1 MKRLILFELRK
12 IWSRRLT
19 LAALALTLAVSAL
32 FTISGYRNAY
42 AFDGVSREARGGEAW
57 ALDRELAE
65 RYRGVLTDEKVARMM
80 SDFALRQD
88 LHGLN
93 PVYLYRNAT
102 QAAVFCRFAAMD
114 GGWNGRTVA
123 DVFGDEEIVIGFNS
137 GWLQTSQ
144 DMVRSCLLLLAAV
157 VVMTAPVFAGEYG
170 GADSILLSSRYGRS
184 RCVTAKLLAALLS
197 AGLAAVVV
205 TAASL
210 LPALALYGGGGLGC
224 SVLFAPV
231 GFVESGIPY
240 NLSCGEQIGWQALLV
255 FTAALGTAG
264 ITLAVSALSSGQ
276 LPAAALSAALLLLP
290 AMLPLE
296 ESGALFRLV
305 SLLPV
310 YQVQFFSP
318 MSLERLGELPWAV
331 LAVPMTALLTSAGS
345 LIARRAFRRHQV
357 R

>member
-32 FTISGYRNAY
+32 FTISSYRNAY
-42 AFDGVSREARGGEAW
+42 AFDGVSREAQGGEAW

-65 RYRGVLTDEKVARMM
+65 RYQGVLTDEKVARMM

-157 VVMTAPVFAGEYG
+157 VMMTAPVFAGEYG

-197 AGLAAVVV
+197 AGLAAMVV
-205 TAASL
+205 TAAS
-210 LPALALYGGGGLGC
+210 
-224 SVLFAPV
+224 
-231 GFVESGIPY
+231 
-240 NLSCGEQIGWQALLV
+240 
-255 FTAALGTAG
+255 
-264 ITLAVSALSSGQ
+264 
-276 LPAAALSAALLLLP
+276 LLLP